1 MTGQRFV
8 FYCTW
13 CLTDGQII
21 ASGLGYAGKN
31 EKTGE
36 EMFDKIYSI
45 RIMDVELGLSPQTM
59 MTHWNHQI
67 HLWLKFYIFNRTLVA
82 G

>member
-1 MTGQRFV
+1 MTGQRFI
-8 FYCTW
+8 YYSTW
-13 CLTDGQII
+13 CLTDGQMI

-45 RIMDVELGLSPQTM
+45 RIMDVELGLSP
-59 MTHWNHQI
+59 
-67 HLWLKFYIFNRTLVA
+67 
-82 G
+82 